1 MTDILAADASLS
13 KFAPESRFR
22 RSRKTIPSN
31 SVVASVMRVAQRL
44 WPVKTDIE
52 LSVITKANDRT
63 CRFWLSNK
71 SGMHADHLVALMRK
85 DPAKFVPAV
94 LGREAYAALVAD
106 LVEQA
111 RIEKLEADHKATA
124 LEIERLRKTRA
135 R

>member
-1 MTDILAADASLS
+1 MSDILHAGAAVAN
-13 KFAPESRFR
+13 FAPESRFR

-31 SVVASVMRVAQRL
+31 SVVAAVMRVAQRL

-85 DPAKFVPAV
+85 EPAKFVPVV
-94 LGREAYAALVAD
+94 LGREAYAALVRD
-106 LVEQA
+106 LVEA
-111 RIEKLEADHKATA
+111 AKLEELKARREA
-124 LEIERLRKTRA
+124 VLLEIEQAERALRK
-135 R
+135 